1 MSMKAGD
8 TSARRRRRRCSELSR
23 ARVECE
29 LASQLYMCEPRE
41 SVWTCHSKSDR
52 ASLQSSLWPIVM
64 DALTQYLHD
73 YAATFLAALS
83 ALQSHASSS
92 DERRGASDWLI
103 AFQSTH
109 ECWEVAKRLLM
120 DPATPVDV
128 QVRGGLS
135 ALNARSTVSA
145 LWAQQ
150 AAGHAVILPPYLG
163 RLSISSC
170 SGRLVSL

>member
-1 MSMKAGD
+1 
-8 TSARRRRRRCSELSR
+8 
-23 ARVECE
+23 
-29 LASQLYMCEPRE
+29 
-41 SVWTCHSKSDR
+41 
-52 ASLQSSLWPIVM
+52 M

-128 QVRGGLS
+128 QVRGRPQRIECSFHSLCPVGS
-135 ALNARSTVSA
+135 AGSRSCCNPPAIPWTSIHQQLLRPAGFIVNPMGYPETLICFPRHSLV
-145 LWAQQ
+145 LWLILIPPPFIQKEHVHR
-150 AAGHAVILPPYLG
+150 AGHIG
-163 RLSISSC
+163 
-170 SGRLVSL
+170 